1 MGWQE
6 VKLENSLDQIRKG
19 LEHRTR
25 SLLCSFADVD
35 ECAQGLDDCHTYAL
49 CQNTL
54 TSYKCSCKPGY
65 QGEGRQCEGK
75 QLGDPW

>member
-1 MGWQE
+1 MRSGVGWWE
-6 VKLENSLDQIRKG
+6 MKLKEGRCQISKG
-19 LEHRTR
+19 LGHGTR

-35 ECAQGLDDCHTYAL
+35 ECAQGLDDCHTNAL

-75 QLGDPW
+75 

>member
-1 MGWQE
+1 MGWWE
-6 VKLENSLDQIRKG
+6 VKLEEGRGQITKG
-19 LEHRTR
+19 LGHCTR

-35 ECAQGLDDCHTYAL
+35 ECAQGLDDCHTNAL

-54 TSYKCSCKPGY
+54 TSYKCSCKPGF

-75 QLGDPW
+75 

>member
-1 MGWQE
+1 MR
-6 VKLENSLDQIRKG
+6 LEEGGSQIMKG
-19 LEHRTR
+19 SGHHTR

-35 ECAQGLDDCHTYAL
+35 ECAQGLDDCHTNAI

-75 QLGDPW
+75 WLGDWW